1 MPRYWMITN
10 RKETTRVGVKQ
21 TGKSLLGED
30 IATELTWWTAE
41 SGPLNQMTSWQ
52 KVRPGDFQKELI
64 RAVADFPLVR
74 DLDPHDQQRHVTLYV
89 HGYNND
95 WADAVSRYEQL
106 CRDLFESRD
115 LGVCVLFTWPSDG
128 QVSGYLPDRRDA
140 RRSGDQLAEVLNLLY
155 DYLVGRQR
163 EMDPLKRCRAK
174 TSIIAHSMGN
184 YVLQEALRHAWDRNE
199 RPMLVSLVNQLLMV
213 AADVDNDLFRSGE
226 QSDGSAGDAIA
237 QLTYRVTSLFSGRD
251 QTLGLSAG
259 LKHFGKRR
267 LGRSGLDKRYEI
279 PDNVWDI
286 DCSPFF
292 PAETDNVHS
301 AYFTEPKVIDLME
314 QILRGIDRNELVRRE
329 LAPAIN
335 RTA

>member
-10 RKETTRVGVKQ
+10 RNESVRAR
-21 TGKSLLGED
+21 TGQAGKGLLGED
-30 IATELTWWTAE
+30 IAELTWWVAE

-52 KVRPGDFQKELI
+52 KVRPNDFRNELI
-64 RAVADFPLVR
+64 RAISDFPLVA
-74 DLDPHDQQRHVTLYV
+74 DLDPHDRQRHVTLYI

-95 WADAVSRYEQL
+95 WADAAGRYEQL
-106 CRDLFESRD
+106 CHDLFTNRN

-140 RRSGDQLAEVLNLLY
+140 RRTADQLAEVLNLLY
-155 DYLVGRQR
+155 DYLMAKQR
-163 EMDPLKRCRAK
+163 ELDPLRRCRAK

-184 YVLQEALRHAWDRNE
+184 YVLQEAMRHAWDRNE
-199 RPMLVSLVNQLLMV
+199 RPMLVSLVNQLVMI

-226 QSDGSAGDAIA
+226 QTDGSAGDAIA

-267 LGRSGLDKRYEI
+267 LGRSGLDRRYDI

-286 DCSPFF
+286 DCSSFF
-292 PAETDNVHS
+292 PADTSNVHS
-301 AYFTEPKVIDLME
+301 AYFTQSAVIDLVE
-314 QILRGIDRNELVRRE
+314 QILRGVDRNELVRSQF
-329 LAPAIN
+329 APSIN